1 MMKVVVVGGSGHIG
15 TYLIPRLV
23 RAGHEVT
30 NISRGTSAAYAETPE
45 WQFVQQVIA
54 DRVQED
60 ADGTF
65 GERILALSPDV
76 VIDLVC
82 FSLESA
88 TALVNNLSGHTGH
101 LIHCGS
107 IWRYGASRKL
117 PIAEDS
123 DSAGKPWDEYGIQK
137 AAIAMMLKEETAS
150 GGLATTSIH
159 PGHIVGPGWH
169 PTGILGNIDP
179 AIWYA
184 LSAGNPIEVPGSG
197 AEMMHHVHADDLA
210 QAFELAVSH
219 RDAAAGE
226 DFNVVAPTALSVRGY
241 AEIAASWFGQT
252 AQLETVTWDH
262 YRANTS
268 EWYARESW
276 GHLHRS
282 HCFTIQ
288 KAKALL
294 RYAPRYEPEEAI
306 LESISWLIEHGQ
318 LEVARPLIACP

>member
-1 MMKVVVVGGSGHIG
+1 MKIVVVGGSGHLG

-30 NISRGTSAAYAETPE
+30 NISRGTSAAYAEAPE

-65 GERILALSPDV
+65 GERILALRPDV

-88 TALVNNLSGHTGH
+88 TALVNNLRGHTGH

-123 DSAGKPWDEYGIQK
+123 DSADEPWDEYGIQK
-137 AAIAMMLKEETAS
+137 AAIAAMLKEETAS
-150 GGLATTSIH
+150 GGLVTTSIH
-159 PGHIVGPGWH
+159 PGHIVGLGWH
-169 PTGILGNIDP
+169 PTGILGNINP

-241 AEIAASWFGQT
+241 AEIAASWFGET

-294 RYAPRYEPEEAI
+294 GYAPRYEPEEAI
-306 LESISWLIEHGQ
+306 LESISWSIEHGQ